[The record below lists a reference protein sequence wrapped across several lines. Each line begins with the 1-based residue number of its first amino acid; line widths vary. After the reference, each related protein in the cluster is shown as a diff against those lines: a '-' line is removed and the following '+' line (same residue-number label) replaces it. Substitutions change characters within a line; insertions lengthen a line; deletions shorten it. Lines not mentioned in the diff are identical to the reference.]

1 MINGNEKNWVEDG
14 GQGTGTVGRR
24 KLLESSQCYEL
35 CITSINVL
43 GDEVL
48 DDFGDFSCLSILL
61 LLSIAGI
68 DCGSFPALEN
78 II

>member
-1 MINGNEKNWVEDG
+1 M
-14 GQGTGTVGRR
+14 
-24 KLLESSQCYEL
+24 YEL